1 MRILDRSVYV
11 GPSLYAR
18 FPVIR
23 LELELGELEGWPTG
37 RLGAPFVEALAAA
50 LPGLAEHGC
59 SYREPGG
66 FFRRMREG
74 DGTWL
79 GHVLEH
85 VAIELQNIAGE
96 EVTFGKT
103 RSAQAVGVY
112 TVVYEYVQRDEGI
125 AAGELG
131 LRLLCS
137 LLPAE
142 LRPAG
147 SVPQGWDWAEA
158 RDQFIRF
165 AQRRALGP
173 STASLV
179 RAAEA
184 RGIPWLRLND
194 QSLVQLGHGKFQQR
208 IQATVTGRTPHIAVE
223 LASDKEETNKI
234 LAGLGL
240 PVPQQELVQSES
252 QAVRAARRIGFP
264 VVTKPYNGN
273 HGRGISIRLTTE
285 GEVAHGF
292 AVAREH
298 SRSVIV
304 ETFLEGDDHRLLV
317 VNGELVAATRRT
329 PGHVVGDGEHTVAQL
344 IDSVNLDPR
353 RGVGHEK
360 VLTRLE
366 LDAQAQK
373 MLERAGLTATSV
385 PARDVTVY
393 LRSTANL
400 STGGTATDV
409 TDVIHPDNREMA
421 ERAVRAIGL
430 DVGGVDFLSKN
441 ISESYRKIGGGI
453 CEVNAAPGFRMHV
466 APSEGSARDVA
477 APVIDM
483 LFPPGAAARV
493 PIAAITGTNGKTTTA
508 RMLAHITKMAGYTP
522 GLTTTDGV
530 YIDGQRT
537 VSGDMTGP
545 VSARMV
551 LADPQIDIAVL
562 ETARGGLLRAGMG
575 VNEVNVGAVLNVQP
589 DHLGLKGI
597 DTLEQLAEVKRIV
610 VEVASDCAVLNAD
623 DPLVLRMSGYTE
635 AKNICYVTLNPEHRL
650 VREHIRAGGR
660 ACALEAGVNGHM
672 ITLYDKSGHIPLLW
686 THLIPA
692 TLEGRATH
700 NVQNAMFA
708 AAMAFSLGIKLEA
721 VRQGLRTFDSTFF
734 QAPGRMNVFSE
745 HPFKVLF
752 DYGHNAHA
760 VAAMADVA
768 QRLDVVGRRIVVL
781 AGPGDRRDEDL
792 VAIARAVAGRFDHY
806 ICRRDD
812 NLRERTSDEVPRIQ
826 AVALRAAGVDER
838 AISIIPDEQE
848 AINAALNMGQPGDL
862 LLIFADALVRS
873 WKQITKFKPAG
884 AIAAAPAALPPAPLF
899 AESPGDGAARG
910 AEAAIAPFSLEGL
923 IRDERGVHF
932 APEVAD

>member
-23 LELELGELEGWPTG
+23 LELDLGALEAWPTG
-37 RLGAPFVEALAAA
+37 RLGAGFIDALAAA

-74 DGTWL
+74 EGTWL

-103 RSAQAVGVY
+103 RGAGPPGVY
-112 TVVYEYVQRDEGI
+112 TVVYEYAQRDEGI

-137 LLPAE
+137 LLPPQ
-142 LRPAG
+142 LRPADG
-147 SVPQGWDWAEA
+147 VPADWSWPEA

-179 RAAEA
+179 RAAEQ
-184 RGIPWLRLND
+184 RDIPWLRLND
-194 QSLVQLGHGKFQQR
+194 QSLVQLGHGKYQQR
-208 IQATVTGRTPHIAVE
+208 IQATVTGRTPHISVE

-234 LAGLGL
+234 LGGLGL
-240 PVPQQELVQSES
+240 PVPQQELVQSET

-273 HGRGISIRLTTE
+273 HGRGISIRLTTDA
-285 GEVAHGF
+285 EVAQGF
-292 AVAREH
+292 LAAREH

-329 PGHVVGDGEHTVAQL
+329 PGHVVGDGEHDIAALVE
-344 IDSVNLDPR
+344 IVNQDPR

-366 LDAQAQK
+366 LDAQAHK
-373 MLERAGLTATSV
+373 MLERAGMTAASV
-385 PARDVTVY
+385 PARGQMVY

-441 ISESYRKIGGGI
+441 ITESYRSIGGGI

-508 RMLAHITKMAGYTP
+508 RMLAHITKMAGFTP

-537 VSGDMTGP
+537 VPGDMTGP

-551 LADPQIDIAVL
+551 LADPQIDVAVL

-575 VNEVNVGAVLNVQP
+575 VNEVNVGAVLNVQA

-610 VEVASDCAVLNAD
+610 VDVATDCAVLNAD
-623 DPLVLRMSGYTE
+623 DALVLKMSGYTE
-635 AKNICYVTLNPEHRL
+635 AKNICYVTLNPHHSL

-660 ACALEAGVNGHM
+660 ACALEAGVNGQM
-672 ITLYDKSGHIPLLW
+672 ITLYDRSGHIPLLW

-708 AAMAFSLGIKLEA
+708 AAMAFSLGIKLDA
-721 VRQGLRTFDSTFF
+721 IRQGLRTFDATFF
-734 QAPGRMNVFSE
+734 QAPGRMNIFSE

-760 VAAMADVA
+760 VAALADLA
-768 QRLDVVGRRIVVL
+768 QRLDVTGRRIVVL

-792 VAIARAVAGRFDHY
+792 VAIANAVAGRFDHY

-812 NLRERTSDEVPRIQ
+812 SLRERAPDEVPRIQ
-826 AVALRAAGVDER
+826 AKALRAAGVAEQ
-838 AISIIPDEQE
+838 AISVIPDEQD
-848 AINAALNMGQPGDL
+848 AIAAALNMGQPGDL

-873 WKQITKFKPAG
+873 WKQITKFRPAG
-884 AIAAAPAALPPAPLF
+884 AAPVSAPVPTASAEHSTLASAQSRLSEGPAP
-899 AESPGDGAARG
+899 S
-910 AEAAIAPFSLEGL
+910 FSLEGL
-923 IRDERGVHF
+923 IRDERGVRY
-932 APEVAD
+932 APEAED